1 MRICPTSSKAV
12 GAVGAVRAVR
22 AVKAV
27 GFWWLTAGPAV
38 AAATAQTL
46 TQDEALRLAFPP
58 PATIER
64 RTAFLTEEQL
74 GRAKALAG
82 PDVDVTSR
90 VVTYY
95 VGHSCGPSAP
105 CGRSGR
111 PLGVAYFER
120 HRVRTLNEV
129 LMFVVSPEG
138 RITRL
143 DILEFLEPP
152 EYRASPRWLGQLLG
166 RGLDGELSLKGA
178 VVNLT
183 GATLTSRAITRASRR
198 VLALHQVIAPLKTPS
213 P

>member
-1 MRICPTSSKAV
+1 MAV
-12 GAVGAVRAVR
+12 A
-22 AVKAV
+22 AV
-27 GFWWLTAGPAV
+27 GFWWLTAAPAV
-38 AAATAQTL
+38 AAGTAQTL
-46 TQDEALRLAFPP
+46 TQDEALQLAFPP

-64 RTAFLTEEQL
+64 RTAFLTEDQL
-74 GRAKALAG
+74 ARARALAG
-82 PDVDVTSR
+82 PDVEVTSR

-95 VGHSCGPSAP
+95 LGHACGPSAP
-105 CGRSGR
+105 CGGSGR

-138 RITRL
+138 RLERV
-143 DILEFLEPP
+143 DILEFREPP

-166 RGLDGELSLKGA
+166 RELNDELSLKGS

-198 VLALHQVIAPLKTPS
+198 ALALHRVIAPFAPATP
-213 P
+213 